1 MGQFLRASK
10 PPRTSRSKPRST
22 STSTAPTRIVNGAGA
37 GCVTSSTSSKDCD
50 LLRRGRFAAFGFLS
64 GGSPSLPSFHAHQP
78 NERSE
83 YSCFA
88 ANSARLFP
96 LPFQARTRSSHSALV
111 ALFATSP
118 AYAGPRLMSRR
129 GSLNGYEMPKDPS
142 AIPHFG
148 QSPGSACSTSG
159 CIGQVKP
166 ALRGRGG
173 SEALGPCCSW
183 SWQWSSI
190 V

>member
-1 MGQFLRASK
+1 EPIEGATHVLRLVADEDPRALGHHRRASK
-10 PPRTSRSKPRST
+10 TSSTSSRTSRSKPRST

-37 GCVTSSTSSKDCD
+37 GAGCATSSTNSKDCE

-64 GGSPSLPSFHAHQP
+64 SASPSLPSFHAHQP

-129 GSLNGYEMPKDPS
+129 GSLN
-142 AIPHFG
+142 
-148 QSPGSACSTSG
+148 
-159 CIGQVKP
+159 
-166 ALRGRGG
+166 
-173 SEALGPCCSW
+173 
-183 SWQWSSI
+183 
-190 V
+190 